1 MQPTFYE
8 RNVGS
13 TSLGFF
19 ELVVVGN
26 RIGYGM
32 KNGKILTAS
41 GTSNNSKKTPRNFQK
56 REGEANVMYVN
67 KIIPCQRERQQQF
80 SY

>member
-1 MQPTFYE
+1 M
-8 RNVGS
+8 VGS

-26 RIGYGM
+26 RIGHGM
-32 KNGKILTAS
+32 KNGKIVTAS
-41 GTSNNSKKTPRNFQK
+41 GTSNNSKKTPGNFQK
-56 REGEANVMYVN
+56 REREANVMYVN
-67 KIIPCQRERQQQF
+67 KIRPCQRERQQQF